1 MELTQEEK
9 AARLQQAVI
18 NSPVEEISKLY
29 DELGAV
35 EMSAPALGLACR
47 FRGLAMVETLVGKGA
62 TFDFPSTKKIEETY
76 DCYIG
81 QKHKNYRTNYSMYL
95 LRAFGEELKIFCLHG
110 MTMEQS
116 AKREDGESLPFLS
129 DEERAAVLKYL
140 MENREKTAFRP
151 EELLFYAIYFR
162 DTVLVKE
169 LKKQNVKISDIRI
182 KIITDGATA
191 MNGYWFE
198 YVVLT
203 ERLAD
208 EDYLAVMQQLAAEL
222 DGKPFH
228 YTAHIYE
235 ITKRR
240 FRDFKVVEFF
250 FSHFKKDKINQ
261 RDIMRDLI
269 EEGILEAMP
278 LVEAEGWLALPRKRD
293 EMIAYASE
301 KSQTEILAWLLEYK
315 NRTADFAAE
324 QEKAEKKMMR
334 ELNMAP
340 DSVAALKKIWNYRKG
355 EDGTLVITNYK
366 GSEIHVTVP
375 EKIGKNTVTAIGN
388 GAFAGSPNSYNGCA
402 TAEQINHHN
411 KIVGIILPG
420 TVRSI
425 GKWTFMGMSALKE
438 IDLPEGLQEIGVY
451 AFDRCS
457 SLKSIHIPSGVN
469 EISQGAF
476 ERCTL
481 LQDITIS
488 DGVKEI
494 GDYAFGNCSALR
506 SITIPGSVER
516 VGTFAWNKS
525 INLEK
530 AEICKGVKV
539 IDAYAFYDCRSLR
552 SITIPQTVEIVGQHA
567 FHDCHKLEVVCISE
581 GVREINAYA
590 FQNCSSLK
598 SITIPKTVETIGQC
612 AFVECSSLEEVC
624 ICGEV
629 DKIGALAFLN
639 CSSLKV
645 IRVLKSIPNRILGET
660 FERNHNLV
668 IYCPKGSKT
677 QNYCKKKGIPY
688 EESDV

>member
-1 MELTQEEK
+1 MELPQEEK
-9 AARLQQAVI
+9 AARLQKAVI
-18 NSPVEEISKLY
+18 NSSVEEISKLY
-29 DELGAV
+29 DALGDV

-47 FRGLAMVETLVGKGA
+47 FRGLAIVKALVGKGA

-76 DCYIG
+76 NCYIG
-81 QKHKNYRTNYSMYL
+81 QKHGNYRTNYSMYL
-95 LRAFGEELKIFCLHG
+95 LKAFGKELKIFCLKG
-110 MTMEQS
+110 MAMEQS

-140 MENREKTAFRP
+140 MENREKIAFRP
-151 EELLFYAIYFR
+151 EELLYYAIYFR
-162 DTVLVKE
+162 DAVLVKE

-182 KIITDGATA
+182 NIITDGAAA
-191 MNGYWFE
+191 MNSYWFE
-198 YVVLT
+198 YVLLT

-208 EDYLAVMQQLAAEL
+208 EDYLAVMQQLAVEL
-222 DGKPFH
+222 DGKLFH
-228 YTAHIYE
+228 YTGHIYE

-240 FRDFKVVEFF
+240 FRDFKVFEFF
-250 FSHFKKDKINQ
+250 FSHFKKDKMNQ
-261 RDIMRDLI
+261 RDIMCDLI
-269 EEGILEAMP
+269 REGILEAMP

-301 KSQTEILAWLLEYK
+301 KSQTEILAWLLDYK

-366 GSEIHVTVP
+366 GSEINVTVP

-402 TAEQINHHN
+402 AAEQVKHHS
-411 KIVGIILPG
+411 KIVGITLPG
-420 TVRSI
+420 TIRSI
-425 GKWTFMGMSALKE
+425 GKWTFMSMFALRE
-438 IDLPEGLQEIGVY
+438 INLPEGLQEIGAY
-451 AFDRCS
+451 AFDQCS

-469 EISQGAF
+469 EISKGAF

-494 GDYAFGNCSALR
+494 GDYAFGNCSALQ
-506 SITIPGSVER
+506 SITIPGTVER

-552 SITIPQTVEIVGQHA
+552 SITIPGTVEIVGQHA
-567 FHDCHKLEVVCISE
+567 FHDCCKLEEVCISE
-581 GVREINAYA
+581 GVKEINACV
-590 FQNCSSLK
+590 FQNCGCLK
-598 SITIPKTVETIGQC
+598 SITIPKTVEKIGENV
-612 AFVECSSLEEVC
+612 FEDCSSLEEVC

-629 DKIGALAFLN
+629 EKIGALAFLN

-645 IRVLKSIPNRILGET
+645 VRVLKSIPNRILGET
-660 FERNHNLV
+660 FERNPNLV

-688 EESDV
+688 EDSDV